1 MKQGKLFG
9 GKDFDPVNFIAKYSI
24 YFITLLMIIICAFTN
39 EKFLMLSNVLNILR
53 SVCVYALIAYA
64 QAILMISGNLNLA
77 AGTIASFAGCVAINA
92 YVSTGNLV
100 IALLVSVVI
109 GVICCGVSGGCVVSM
124 GLPPFVATL
133 AMQYVVRGINFIY
146 TNGATITKTGDGGFK
161 LLGQGYC
168 GPVPMP
174 IVIMLIGAV
183 VLWIILDRT
192 TLGRNFY
199 AVGGNAEAARASG
212 ISVPKLTVIAYLV
225 SGIFVGVAG
234 IVYASRINAGV
245 PDGAANYA
253 GMGIAASV
261 IGGVGFAGGSGGAWG
276 ALLGAFIIGLIANI
290 LNLNSVDSYVQV
302 IVNGVII
309 MAAVGLDTF
318 TRKRRVMK

>member
-1 MKQGKLFG
+1 MEKGKTLNI
-9 GKDFDPVNFIAKYSI
+9 DVVSVIAKYSI
-24 YFITLLMIIICAFTN
+24 YFIALLMILVSSFTN
-39 EKFLMLSNVLNILR
+39 EKFLTLSNITNILR
-53 SVCVYALIAYA
+53 AVSVYALIAYA

-92 YVSTGNLV
+92 YVGSGN
-100 IALLVSVVI
+100 LLVSIIVSVII
-109 GVICCGVSGGCVVSM
+109 GVICCGVSGVCVVTM

-161 LLGQGYC
+161 LLGQGYLWKI
-168 GPVPMP
+168 PMP
-174 IVIMLIGAV
+174 IIIMLLGAV
-183 VLWIILDRT
+183 CLWVILDRT

-212 ISVPKLTVIAYLV
+212 INVPRLTVIAYLV
-225 SGIFVGVAG
+225 SGAFVGMAG

-276 ALLGAFIIGLIANI
+276 ALLGAFIIGLITNI

-318 TRKRRVMK
+318 TRKRRVVK